1 MPVAPPR
8 GERGLKH
15 GLIGDD
21 EVFDYGRSPSWGAWI
36 ETAIARQSRGMKSS
50 RSPSWGAW
58 IETEMLKILR
68 YDDDRRSPSWG
79 AWIETS

>member
-1 MPVAPPR
+1 MFNIILRGANIVAPPR

-58 IETEMLKILR
+58 IEIFLEL
-68 YDDDRRSPSWG
+68 
-79 AWIETS
+79 